1 MSKNVL
7 AVVSSQEVVAL
18 DPEVKKKLAPRAHRY
33 RNLMNIAGG
42 CFVEAGLELIAASEE
57 VEHRQWVVW
66 LRDEL
71 GLSVDSARRYMKVAD
86 VFRGRIVPSSLA
98 DVTFEAKALYLL
110 ARSSIPQEI
119 RDEAVERAER
129 GERITLA
136 EAEKLIIERVATE
149 VEKQRQEARQKIEEA
164 VKFATEQAAGD
175 IERLE
180 AQIAEIEA
188 AYKPGP
194 ARAGPMTRPPVSLD

>member
-1 MSKNVL
+1 
-7 AVVSSQEVVAL
+7 
-18 DPEVKKKLAPRAHRY
+18 
-33 RNLMNIAGG
+33 
-42 CFVEAGLELIAASEE
+42 
-57 VEHRQWVVW
+57 
-66 LRDEL
+66 
-71 GLSVDSARRYMKVAD
+71 MKVAD